1 MIAQGSE
8 SDATA
13 QVNTDTKKEILRLYS
28 EILETSDV
36 SRFSPKELR
45 APLLPVS
52 LNEKF
57 AARKANNFGGQKD
70 FIDLKGAKG
79 QVENIVLAEEQ
90 NDEISFSCLHM
101 SVLESS
107 GSVKLKIVK
116 KVATDLRFGVRTI
129 EDTAKNTEH
138 FTHYDQQHTLSKS

>member
-8 SDATA
+8 SDATV
-13 QVNTDTKKEILRLYS
+13 QVNAETKKEILRLYS

-36 SRFSPKELR
+36 SSFSPKELR
-45 APLLPVS
+45 NQLLPVS

-57 AARKANNFGGQKD
+57 AARKGNNFGGQKD
-70 FIDLKGAKG
+70 FLDLKGAKG
-79 QVENIVLAEEQ
+79 QVENIVVAENQ

-107 GSVKLKIVK
+107 KSVKLKIVK

-129 EDTAKNTEH
+129 EDTAKNTVH
-138 FTHYDQQHTLSKS
+138 FTPYDKQHTLSK